1 MQVGDLMD
9 MENTLRVIIA
19 ASPAAAGEAMA
30 CIRAIRANSPVV
42 GIRFA
47 RVVETALTD
56 PEARF
61 TPEQRAEIAEL
72 LDIPAIENRDVTFRI
87 RLTVA
92 ERDAIQAAADNEGL
106 SMSEWARRRLFLDS
120 DEQ

>member
-19 ASPAAAGEAMA
+19 ASPAATGEAMA

-42 GIRFA
+42 GVRFA

-61 TPEQRAEIAEL
+61 TPEQRLEIAEL

-92 ERDAIQAAADNEGL
+92 ERELLQTSADNEGL
-106 SMSEWARRRLFLDS
+106 TASEWARRKLFPDGAA
-120 DEQ
+120 

>member
-1 MQVGDLMD
+1 MNL
-9 MENTLRVIIA
+9 ENALRVIIA
-19 ASPAAAGEAMA
+19 ASPAAAGEALA

-42 GIRFA
+42 GVRFN
-47 RVVETALTD
+47 RVVESALTD
-56 PEARF
+56 PEASF

-92 ERDAIQAAADNEGL
+92 ERDVIQAAADNEGL
-106 SMSEWARRRLFLDS
+106 TASEWARRKLFPDGAA
-120 DEQ
+120 